1 MWRAWAR
8 GRRESESGGSGVQV
22 VGVVGCGTDCVV
34 MVPRRAQNQ
43 VKSGNILRKFQ

>member
-1 MWRAWAR
+1 MGVKVSRV
-8 GRRESESGGSGVQV
+8 GRVCRV